1 MYKIVLFYIMLKVR
15 MEEKMTY
22 TIAKAAQI
30 TGLSVHTLRYYDKE
44 GLMPYIERDA
54 SGIRKFK
61 DSDFNWLRIITC
73 LKDSGMPLKQIKKY
87 IDLGM
92 LGPSTTFD
100 RLDIMKNHRESVLEK
115 IELLHQHLQTIDN
128 KIEAYEARIKKEAI
142 QTI

>member
-1 MYKIVLFYIMLKVR
+1 
-15 MEEKMTY
+15 MTY

-115 IELLHQHLQTIDN
+115 IELLHLHLQTIDN

>member
-1 MYKIVLFYIMLKVR
+1 

-22 TIAKAAQI
+22 TIAKASQI

-44 GLMPYIERDA
+44 GLLPYIDRDA

-73 LKDSGMPLKQIKKY
+73 LKDSGMPLKEIKKY

-92 LGPSTTFD
+92 IGPSTTFD
-100 RLDIMKNHRESVLEK
+100 RLDIMKNHRKLVLQK
-115 IELLHQHLQTIDN
+115 IELLHQHLQTIEN
-128 KIEAYEARIKKEAI
+128 KIEAYEARIEKETMKNI
-142 QTI
+142 

>member
-1 MYKIVLFYIMLKVR
+1 
-15 MEEKMTY
+15 MTY
-22 TIAKAAQI
+22 TIAKASQI

-44 GLMPYIERDA
+44 GLLPYIDRDA

-92 LGPSTTFD
+92 IGPSTTFD
-100 RLDIMKNHRESVLEK
+100 RLDILKNHRESVLQK
-115 IELLHQHLQTIDN
+115 IELLHQHLNTIEY
-128 KIEAYEARIKKEAI
+128 KIDSYEARIKAE
-142 QTI
+142 TI

>member
-1 MYKIVLFYIMLKVR
+1 

-100 RLDIMKNHRESVLEK
+100 RLDIMKNHRESVLKK

>member
-1 MYKIVLFYIMLKVR
+1 
-15 MEEKMTY
+15 MTY

-100 RLDIMKNHRESVLEK
+100 RLDIMKNHRESVLKK

>member
-1 MYKIVLFYIMLKVR
+1 MLKVR